1 MRLTRRGTFAD
12 RREGGRLL
20 AARLSGEE
28 LEDPVVVALPRGG
41 VPVGY
46 EVATALHAPLDI
58 GLVRKLGHPNQPE
71 LGLGAIGEDGTVVV
85 DEKALEAFGIS
96 GEQIE
101 PIARREQEEL
111 DRRRRLYRGDREPV
125 PIRGR
130 TAVVVDD
137 GIATGVSA
145 AAASRVL
152 KAQGAAKVVLAVPV
166 CPEGAPERIDG
177 DIDEV
182 VTLAAPHHFS
192 SVGAWYDDFA
202 QISDDEVIDLL
213 DAAREQLA
221 APGDEPAVA
230 APGEDGPGEAPA
242 DESGEVV
249 IPTGDGAEL
258 GGALR
263 LPPDPAGLVVFV
275 HGSGS
280 SRHSP
285 RNNSVARYLE
295 GRGFATLLFDLLTA
309 DEAGDRRNVFDIDL
323 LTRRLLDA
331 IQWARRR
338 PALSRLPVACFGA
351 STGAAAALQA
361 AADPRGGVGAVVSR
375 GGRPDLA
382 GQALGRV
389 TAPTLLIVGGRDT
402 EVLALN
408 RSAAATIAG
417 PCQLAVVPG
426 ATHLFEEPGTLA
438 QAARLAADFLEIRI
452 SEGERGYRSAT
463 GGGAR

>member
-1 MRLTRRGTFAD
+1 M
-12 RREGGRLL
+12 L
-20 AARLSGEE
+20 AARLIDED
-28 LEDPVVVALPRGG
+28 LDDPVIVALPRGG

-58 GLVRKLGHPNQPE
+58 GLVRKLGHPSQPE

-111 DRRRRLYRGDREPV
+111 DRRRRLYRGGRQPV

-152 KAQGAAKVVLAVPV
+152 KAQGAAKVILAVPV

-182 VTLAAPHHFS
+182 VTLATPRHFS

-202 QISDDEVIDLL
+202 QISDDEVIALL
-213 DAAREQLA
+213 DAAREQGA
-221 APGDEPAVA
+221 GAGDKAVA
-230 APGEDGPGEAPA
+230 EPGDGPGEAQA
-242 DESGEVV
+242 DGSGEVL

-338 PALSRLPVACFGA
+338 PGLSRLPVACFGA
-351 STGAAAALQA
+351 STGAAAALRA
-361 AADPRGGVGAVVSR
+361 AADPRGRVGAVVSR

-382 GQALGRV
+382 GEALGRV

-408 RSAAATIAG
+408 RSAAAAIAG

-452 SEGERGYRSAT
+452 SEGEGGYRSAT

>member
-1 MRLTRRGTFAD
+1 M
-12 RREGGRLL
+12 L
-20 AARLSGEE
+20 AARLSDED
-28 LEDPVVVALPRGG
+28 LDDPVIVALPRGG

-46 EVATALHAPLDI
+46 EVATALQAPLDI

-85 DEKALEAFGIS
+85 DEKALEAFGIT

-166 CPEGAPERIDG
+166 CPEGTSERIDG

-202 QISDDEVIDLL
+202 QISDDEVIALL
-213 DAAREQLA
+213 DAAREQGGL
-221 APGDEPAVA
+221 PGDEPAA
-230 APGEDGPGEAPA
+230 EPDDGPGDTPA
-242 DESGEVV
+242 DESGEVL

-309 DEAGDRRNVFDIDL
+309 DEAGDRGNVFDIDL

-338 PALSRLPVACFGA
+338 PGLARLPVACFGA
-351 STGAAAALQA
+351 STGAAAALRA
-361 AADPRGGVGAVVSR
+361 AADRRGGVGAVVSR

-382 GQALGRV
+382 GEARGRV

-408 RSAAATIAG
+408 RSAAAAIAG
-417 PCQLAVVPG
+417 HCQLAVVPG